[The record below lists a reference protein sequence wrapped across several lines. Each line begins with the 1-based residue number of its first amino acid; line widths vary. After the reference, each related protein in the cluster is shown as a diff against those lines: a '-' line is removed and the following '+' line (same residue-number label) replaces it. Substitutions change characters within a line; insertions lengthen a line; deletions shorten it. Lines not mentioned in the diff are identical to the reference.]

1 MGFDKDSSKSG
12 GGYAGGFFQLFDWT
26 AKSRKK
32 LFSSKSDLPERS
44 KQSKESDGNLP
55 MTRLNLVDEDE
66 TGVGST
72 IKGSSDYSCASSVT
86 DDDGCG
92 ARAPSVVARLMGLDS
107 LPTST
112 YSEPYSTPFFDTRS
126 LQDVNYHRKN
136 VDYQDRDFLFSGNM
150 LKKIEGPVRN
160 VLESKPQRTV
170 SRPIEKFQTEILP
183 PKSAKSIP
191 ITHHKL
197 LSPIKSPGFIPS
209 KNAAHI
215 MEVAAKI
222 IEPGPQANP
231 KPKMPLVGSSSV
243 PLKLRDLKEKLEAVQ
258 QMPLVGSS
266 SVPMKVRDMK
276 EKVEVAHKTS
286 RPAEASRRIVES
298 SAAKQLKGQSLNK
311 SWNGSEDT
319 SSFRASDTEDGSS
332 STKNRG
338 KSISLAIQAKV
349 NVQRREGLNS
359 SSSRNLTA
367 SKEQAEARS
376 SHPFKSLPNTQKNMS
391 KNSSTHSSSGVLRQN
406 NQKQNCVIAKDKLPS
421 KSSASNT
428 QNRKVLSGNPSSS
441 WQKPSNKTVGS
452 SKTGSRKSSLDV
464 SNGEKGA
471 SSSGTKNV
479 PRKKRLINGEF
490 NYERSQVV
498 DNVFADNSKKAAQSN
513 RVFEKHFSWAD
524 DSKKAGTDIVSFTF
538 TAPLTRS
545 MPSPE
550 TSGQV
555 EGTNDNFYMDNRG
568 KRMLLDANSRKL
580 SALGYNV
587 IGGDALSVL
596 LEQKLKELSCR
607 VEAAQNG
614 PVKTETSSVIPNL
627 LTGSTSWHDK
637 RDWHAPLAEKSG
649 NPCDTKF
656 SSTETP
662 EYRFKHKFQS
672 RLFRRMHFWFM
683 WVFRSA
689 LNCQVLTNLWVLHGC
704 CSCMI
709 LIWGCESL
717 SYTPSLLSMLF
728 ERELMRWMS
737 VAAIVLMPDSCWTI
751 DKLVPVSILETCF
764 STESC
769 NSSDSTDSITTG
781 ESKHCSSVQALEIL
795 GSVPAK
801 KSYSVEVERELSD
814 SASSTSTGSLARN
827 HWSMTVSAKRPKS
840 TEWELQYVKLVLCNV
855 ELMFKDF
862 ALGRAREI
870 INPHL
875 FDQLESRKA
884 GPGSDGTRSRLT
896 RKVLFDCV
904 SECLDVRCRRYTGG
918 GCRTWAKGMSM
929 VRKKEWLA
937 EEVCKEISGWRGMAD
952 CMVDELVDKDMSSQY
967 GRWVDFEVDEFVIG
981 VEIEGQI
988 FDSLVDEM
996 ISDIMRV

>member
-662 EYRFKHKFQS
+662 EYRFKHKFQGVDEMDECS
-672 RLFRRMHFWFM
+672 SNRLDARQLLDHR
-683 WVFRSA
+683 
-689 LNCQVLTNLWVLHGC
+689 Q
-704 CSCMI
+704 
-709 LIWGCESL
+709 
-717 SYTPSLLSMLF
+717 PS
-728 ERELMRWMS
+728 
-737 VAAIVLMPDSCWTI
+737 
-751 DKLVPVSILETCF
+751 PVSILETCF